1 MMSDQTKKQRR
12 KKKIVTP
19 TSKQKVTN
27 EELLQMLKTR
37 QVSLKELRK
46 KGVTEYQIT
55 KLRKLNYK
63 IMEQYDPIQN
73 DIVYYV
79 LEKGDDP
86 FVVLP
91 ETEGNTLKIAKM
103 SDIHLGSNEVDEQ
116 ELISLLTYLW
126 KTGYRTITLSGDIVD
141 GFNVYRGH
149 IQNVSEATLDLQADL
164 VVSILSMFDF
174 LYITNT
180 GNHDASSTKNAG
192 VDVVRLIEQK
202 MLNRGKKFVYLKSY
216 SGYIIYKDVAIQIIH
231 MDGGNNS
238 ISETYA
244 GQKMMDNLFK
254 TSAKMGKSNVN
265 AARIMEKMIPVINV
279 ITGHYHSIAKFVYG
293 NVVVESPL
301 TTQHTTDFVNRR
313 GLHSK
318 TGARVSELTIEGEKC
333 ISEKGSI
340 IFARDTAELYELE
353 SLNIVEDYLNVNPQY
368 VAKEKGKQKFREDL
382 DITKINK
389 ALKKLIRAGYC
400 NKEELGLTEEEINY
414 INETCNYNIY
424 ISDETVVFKSENEE
438 TTIIYSPIEQKGL
451 VTYLEVSNLLVGST
465 FFHEESFRYM
475 LEKAKEAGI
484 KHVHIGGNAVW
495 GLPKKNDADKTKLF
509 HGTQQASELIRI
521 LKDYPNFHYYSI
533 NGYCENTLIRAD
545 EKFRFDPMS
554 YVEET
559 LEKEGIKF
567 TAVSASKCDFLID
580 GIVFRM
586 VNDKK
591 ALKNPYTRDYDI
603 VKAQR
608 NLMAKTG
615 NVTKINGLEYNIGAI
630 YYGFVPS
637 TIESH
642 SGGIYVTS
650 TAGPTIDPDNASKII
665 QANAEC
671 AIVRALV
678 DHGEILKFERE
689 IISPK

>member
-1 MMSDQTKKQRR
+1 VRFQNGGIIMSTQNKKHNR
-12 KKKIVTP
+12 KKKLVTP
-19 TSKQKVTN
+19 TSKVKMTN

-37 QVSLKELRK
+37 QVSLKELKRK
-46 KGVTEYQIT
+46 GITEYQII

-73 DIVYYV
+73 DIVYYA

-91 ETEGNTLKIAKM
+91 KIDGNTLKMAKM
-103 SDIHLGSNEVDEQ
+103 SDIHLGSSEVDEE

-126 KTGYRTITLSGDIVD
+126 NTGYRIITFSGDIVD

-149 IQNVSEATLDLQADL
+149 IQNISEATLDMQADL
-164 VVSILSMFDF
+164 VVSILSMFNF
-174 LYITNT
+174 LYITNM

-202 MLNRGKKFVYLKSY
+202 MLHRGKKFVYLKSY
-216 SGYIIYKDVAIQIIH
+216 SGYIVFNDIAIQIIH
-231 MDGGNNS
+231 MDGGNTS

-244 GQKMMDNLFK
+244 GQKMMDNIFK
-254 TSAKMGKSNVN
+254 TSNKIGKSNVN
-265 AARIMEKMIPVINV
+265 ATRIMGNMIPVVNV

-301 TTQHTTDFVNRR
+301 TTQHTTDFINRR
-313 GLHSK
+313 GIHSR
-318 TGARVSELTIEGEKC
+318 TGARVSELTIESDKC
-333 ISEKGSI
+333 ISEE
-340 IFARDTAELYELE
+340 TA
-353 SLNIVEDYLNVNPQY
+353 
-368 VAKEKGKQKFREDL
+368 
-382 DITKINK
+382 
-389 ALKKLIRAGYC
+389 
-400 NKEELGLTEEEINY
+400 
-414 INETCNYNIY
+414 
-424 ISDETVVFKSENEE
+424 
-438 TTIIYSPIEQKGL
+438 IIYSPIEQKGL
-451 VTYLEVSNLLVGST
+451 VTYLEISNLLIGSV
-465 FFHEESFRYM
+465 FFDEKSFRYM
-475 LEKAKEAGI
+475 LDKAKEAGI
-484 KHVHIGGNAVW
+484 KHIHIGGNAVW

-509 HGTQQASELIRI
+509 HGMQQAAELVRI

-545 EKFRFDPMS
+545 EDFRFDPMR
-554 YVEET
+554 YVEEM
-559 LEKEGIKF
+559 LEKQSIKF

-608 NLMAKTG
+608 ALMAKQG
-615 NVTKINGLEYNIGAI
+615 NITRINGKEYNIGAI
-630 YYGFVPS
+630 FYGYVPN
-637 TIESH
+637 TFESH

-650 TAGPTIDPDNASKII
+650 TGGPTVDKDNMSKIV
-665 QANAEC
+665 QSNAES

-678 DHGEILKFERE
+678 DHGEIIKFERE
-689 IISPK
+689 VISPNV

>member
-12 KKKIVTP
+12 KKKLVTP

-265 AARIMEKMIPVINV
+265 AARIMGKMIPVINV

-382 DITKINK
+382 DIIKINK